1 MGEAGRGDRFAFGE
15 NWRRFLSGLGEEQ
28 IEHAENSL
36 QEMLGTD
43 SLQGKSFLDA
53 GCGSGL
59 SSLVARRLGARVHS
73 FDIDPLSVACC
84 RELKRRFFPDDGDWT
99 IEEGSVLDGAYLEGL
114 GDYEIVYSWGV
125 LHHTGAMY
133 RALEEVARIV
143 PPGGV
148 LFLALYNDQGRVSAM
163 WGKVKSA
170 YNSLPRPLQF
180 LMVLATA
187 GIMEAKYALARLLT
201 LRNPL
206 PFVSWREKKK
216 DRGMS
221 LWHDYVDWVGGYP
234 FETARPEEILAFLR
248 KKGFLLENLVTSGGG
263 YGCNQYVF
271 SRAK

>member
-1 MGEAGRGDRFAFGE
+1 MGEAGREDRFAFGE

-28 IEHAENSL
+28 IEQAENSL
-36 QEMLGTD
+36 REMLGTD

-59 SSLVARRLGARVHS
+59 SSLVARRLGARVRS

-99 IEEGSVLDGAYLEGL
+99 IEEGSVLDGAYLGGL

-133 RALEEVARIV
+133 RALEEIARIV

-163 WGKVKSA
+163 WKKVKSV
-170 YNSLPRPLQF
+170 YNRLPRPLQF
-180 LMVLATA
+180 LMVLTTA
-187 GIMEAKYALARLLT
+187 GFMEAKYALVRLLT

-206 PFVSWREKKK
+206 PFASWREKKK

-234 FETARPEEILAFLR
+234 FETARPEEIFGFLR
-248 KKGFLLENLVTSGGG
+248 KKGFLLENLATAGGG